1 MADPADPP
9 VWFVRTGGVEKGPLT
24 GAALRGLAA
33 SGRVSEASAVRKAGG
48 PWRPA
53 AEVKGL
59 LSPAEPAT
67 PPPPEPTPEP
77 PAPDPPPPSVEFA
90 PAPVPGPPEPPPPAE
105 EFIDPAEVALAL
117 DDAPAALRPPRR
129 PTAEYGELRGYG
141 ASFAVLGTIA
151 YVLTGVL
158 ILSGLALI
166 GLGIWGAVDGRESG
180 VAAAALGVGSL
191 AYSIPVGIVG
201 VLLRCLGKGV
211 EAFADIAGNVAAL
224 RG

>member
-9 VWFVRTGGVEKGPLT
+9 VWFVRTGGVEKGPVT

-59 LSPAEPAT
+59 LSPAGPAT
-67 PPPPEPTPEP
+67 PPPPAPAPEP
-77 PAPDPPPPSVEFA
+77 PAPDPPPPPVEFA
-90 PAPVPGPPEPPPPAE
+90 AAPAPDPPGPPPVAE

-117 DDAPAALRPPRR
+117 DDAPASVRPARR
-129 PTAEYGELRGYG
+129 SSAEYGELRGYG

-166 GLGIWGAVDGRESG
+166 GLAVWG
-180 VAAAALGVGSL
+180 VAVEEPAVLSAAVFGVGAL

>member
-59 LSPAEPAT
+59 LLPAEPAT
-67 PPPPEPTPEP
+67 PPPPEP
-77 PAPDPPPPSVEFA
+77 ADPPPVEPPPPVEFA
-90 PAPVPGPPEPPPPAE
+90 AAAAPGPPPPAE

-117 DDAPAALRPPRR
+117 DDAPATVRPPRP
-129 PTAEYGELRGYG
+129 PTADYRELRGYG
-141 ASFAVLGTIA
+141 ASFAVLGMIA
-151 YVLTGVL
+151 YVLTVL
-158 ILSGLALI
+158 LFSGGLAAFV
-166 GLGIWGAVDGRESG
+166 LGVWSAVAAGGSGGESG
-180 VAAAALGVGSL
+180 VAAAALGVGAI
-191 AYSIPVGIVG
+191 AYSVPVGIAG